1 MEPIIIAETPKTPLF
16 KFDTDNNSIKIEGK
30 IISENPINFF
40 SRLDEILDSY
50 KVKAESESLKVDIY
64 VDYFN
69 TVCSKYFLKF
79 LRKVIS
85 TKQDASKININWYFD
100 SDDTEIKES
109 GDDYSMILNHHFNFI
124 EIKN

>member
-1 MEPIIIAETPKTPLF
+1 MELITIPETSKTPLF
-16 KFDTDNNSIKIEGK
+16 QFDRENSSIKIEGK
-30 IISENPINFF
+30 IISENPLSFF
-40 SRLDEILDSY
+40 AQLDEIIDSNKAAYNNLD
-50 KVKAESESLKVDIY
+50 VNIY

-85 TKQDASKININWYFD
+85 SKDDSSKVSINWYYAPDD
-100 SDDTEIKES
+100 SEIKES
-109 GDDYSMILNHHFNFI
+109 GEDYAMIINHHFNFI